1 MQNPPTT
8 FLPEMPYFYWFEV
21 GFLQVSNEIIHRC
34 SAEIPLV
41 EIFEGDV
48 EKCKT
53 ALEESIEACESW
65 KHLYTAMME
74 QYVNPSLKTVEESG
88 NVEHPHMSELGTR
101 SIFAP
106 LESFLQRCQDILE
119 V

>member
-1 MQNPPTT
+1 M
-8 FLPEMPYFYWFEV
+8 
-21 GFLQVSNEIIHRC
+21 SNEIIHRC

-41 EIFEGDV
+41 KIFEGDV

-53 ALEESIEACESW
+53 ALEESIEACDSW
-65 KHLYTAMME
+65 KRLYTEMME
-74 QYVNPSLKTVEESG
+74 QFVSQNLNLVEETES
-88 NVEHPHMSELGTR
+88 VEHPHMSELGTR